1 LGIIIVPIA
10 ATADEAVPDIAP
22 KIAHAQIVAAP
33 SPPFM
38 RPKSESAKSVSFSA
52 IPLELINMPAIMK
65 KGIDKRVS
73 EFNALKPTDMR
84 KEKSGKATIP
94 I

>member
-1 LGIIIVPIA
+1 
-10 ATADEAVPDIAP
+10 
-22 KIAHAQIVAAP
+22 
-33 SPPFM
+33 
-38 RPKSESAKSVSFSA
+38 
-52 IPLELINMPAIMK
+52 MPAIMK